1 MPTAG
6 ESKGS
11 SLTMETRGPFQ
22 ANQMKKTREEDLGG
36 EVVLGG
42 NKKNP
47 VRWRRTKEKITSSL

>member
-42 NKKNP
+42 NKK
-47 VRWRRTKEKITSSL
+47 VKWRTKEKITSSL